1 MKQPYQGL
9 FVVGSDT
16 EVGKTYVASLI
27 VKSLLA
33 NTTSIGV
40 YKPVASGCSFRNG
53 KLWSPD
59 TQQLWEAAG
68 RPRQLRDV
76 TPQFF
81 AAPVAPHVA
90 ARLEEKAV
98 DASLLRSGLEVWADY
113 PAVVV
118 EGVGGLLSPISDSD
132 LVADLAVEFA
142 YPLVIVV
149 PNTLGAINQT
159 LLTLVAAEKY
169 HLPVAGVILNEPLAY
184 PDDSS
189 RSNASEIRNRI
200 GVPLL
205 AHVRHNAVEMQID
218 AAAWM

>member
-1 MKQPYQGL
+1 MKQPCQGL

-27 VKSLLA
+27 VKSLLTNA
-33 NTTSIGV
+33 TSIGV
-40 YKPVASGCSFRNG
+40 YKPVASGCSLRNG

-68 RPRQLRDV
+68 RPRQLQEV
-76 TPQFF
+76 TPQLF

-90 ARLEEKAV
+90 ARMEKKTV
-98 DASLLRSGLEVWADY
+98 DASLLRSGLEAWAEY
-113 PAVVV
+113 PGVVV

-159 LLTLVAAEKY
+159 LLTLAAAEKY
-169 HLPVAGVILNEPLAY
+169 NLSVAGVILNERNAHS
-184 PDDSS
+184 DDSS
-189 RSNASEIRNRI
+189 GSNATEIRKRI
-200 GVPLL
+200 DVPLL
-205 AHVRHNAVEMQID
+205 AHVRHDAAGIQID
-218 AAAWM
+218 LEAWT